1 MVVIV
6 VHGEAGQE
14 LRGLGQTEKFYGP
27 AVQIAGG
34 TLFLKDNIVV
44 FTCNL

>member
-6 VHGEAGQE
+6 VPGEAGQE
-14 LRGLGQTEKFYGP
+14 LRGLGRDGQTEQLYGP

-34 TLFLKDNIVV
+34 T
-44 FTCNL
+44 